1 MLPARLQR
9 AYGVI
14 YTFEPMG
21 KPIGYDPARLQRAYL
36 PMSGMEHLKKTT
48 PASTGA
54 VSKINGTGKIISSRE
69 PLPEQLSQPPLREL
83 L

>member
-21 KPIGYDPARLQRAYL
+21 KPIGYNPARLQRAYL
-36 PMSGMEHLKKTT
+36 PMPG
-48 PASTGA
+48 
-54 VSKINGTGKIISSRE
+54 I
-69 PLPEQLSQPPLREL
+69 EL
-83 L
+83 LQKMQKNEKKFDFLQKRACNFRKMD

>member
-36 PMSGMEHLKKTT
+36 PIKG
-48 PASTGA
+48 
-54 VSKINGTGKIISSRE
+54 
-69 PLPEQLSQPPLREL
+69 PEQLQKVHCTQNPEGGVRALVIILLRL
-83 L
+83 CGGGCRSLQRCR